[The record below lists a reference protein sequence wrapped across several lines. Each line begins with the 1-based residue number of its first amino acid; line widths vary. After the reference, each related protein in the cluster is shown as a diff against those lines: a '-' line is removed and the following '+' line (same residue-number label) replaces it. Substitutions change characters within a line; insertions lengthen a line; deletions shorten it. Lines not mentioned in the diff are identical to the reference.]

1 MGEGVQRRIIGG
13 KIMDEFEINLEE
25 DFIEVEGDSEEV
37 ILETEDNIDGG
48 CK

>member
-1 MGEGVQRRIIGG
+1 
-13 KIMDEFEINLEE
+13 MDEFEINLEE

-48 CK
+48 CE

>member
-1 MGEGVQRRIIGG
+1 
-13 KIMDEFEINLEE
+13 MDEFEINLEE
-25 DFIEVEGDSEEV
+25 DFIEVVGDAEEV

>member
-1 MGEGVQRRIIGG
+1 MGESVQRRIIGG
-13 KIMDEFEINLEE
+13 KIMNEFEINLEE

-48 CK
+48 CE